1 MPIRWRLTLLNA
13 LIIGVILL
21 TLAASTTWLWRAD
34 LIAGVKNTTERQ
46 GEAAAEGL
54 EEGEDLLGADQDE
67 LEALTADGTVI
78 IVLRNAQGE
87 VLGQEPK
94 PPEKPDFKTGEI
106 DDPVWKEVLKS
117 GEPAHGTADHS
128 SEGSDYNVYAMRVKP
143 DPTFDVVLQ
152 SAGNKKGQV
161 IKVVRTA
168 THRKDLKSWE
178 KAKALVDEAPKLDTK
193 DATIRAG
200 LSTDTANKLKAKLEE
215 AGAKVEFPPT
225 ITSSARVVEATKP
238 YPSVRG
244 ILEDFAPVL
253 ASVGL
258 LGFVLLV
265 GGAYLLTRAAL
276 SPVEAIVRAAGEM
289 SEGDLSRRLP
299 VANPKD
305 EIGRLT
311 TTINAL
317 LARLEV
323 AFNRLEETLS
333 RLEETLSRQRRFA
346 ADASHELR
354 TPLTSIS
361 GHARMLGEWALEGD
375 KETAHRSVDT
385 IRREAGRMRGMIE
398 SLLTLS
404 RGDEGA
410 PMDVGRYDLGAVGKE
425 ATESAGAAAD
435 GRVAVEFVPM
445 EHEVTAT
452 FDRGRVMQVASIL
465 LDNAVKYTPEGGSV
479 TVSVGEEDN
488 GSVTLAVSDTGV
500 GISEDQLPLVF
511 ERFYRADAA
520 RVEDGVG
527 LGLSIARQ
535 IAESHGGTLEVRS
548 KLGVGSTFVLLIPRQ
563 KPGPSSLEGENQ
575 DPG

>member
-1 MPIRWRLTLLNA
+1 LPIRWRLTLLNA
-13 LIIGVILL
+13 LIIGFILL

-34 LIAGVKNTTERQ
+34 LIAKVMNTTERQ
-46 GEAAAEGL
+46 GEATAEGL
-54 EEGEDLLGADQDE
+54 EDGEDLLGADQDE
-67 LEALTADGTVI
+67 LETLTEDGTVV

-94 PPEKPDFKTGEI
+94 PPEKPDFKKTGEI

-117 GEPAHGTADHS
+117 GQPDHGTAKRS

-152 SAGNKKGQV
+152 SAGDKKDQV
-161 IKVVRTA
+161 TKVVRKA

-193 DATIRAG
+193 DATIKAG
-200 LSTDTANKLKAKLEE
+200 LSTDAANNLKAKLEE
-215 AGAKVEFPPT
+215 AGAKVELPPT
-225 ITSSARVVEATKP
+225 ITSSARVVEAGKR

-253 ASVGL
+253 ATVGL

-276 SPVEAIVRAAGEM
+276 SPVEAVVRAAGEM

-311 TTINAL
+311 ITINAL

-323 AFNRLEETLS
+323 AFT
-333 RLEETLSRQRRFA
+333 RLEETLSRQQRFA

-361 GHARMLGEWALEGD
+361 GHARMLDEWALDGD
-375 KETAHRSVDT
+375 EQTARQSVGT
-385 IRREAGRMRGMIE
+385 IRREAGRMRGLVE
-398 SLLTLS
+398 SLLTLT

-410 PMDVGRYDLGAVGKE
+410 PMEVGRYDLSALGKE
-425 ATESAGAAAD
+425 ATETARAAAE
-435 GRVAVEFVPM
+435 GRVSVEFVSN
-445 EHEVTAT
+445 EHEVTAA
-452 FDRGRVMQVASIL
+452 FDRERVLQVASIL

-479 TVSVGEEDN
+479 QVRVEEKD
-488 GSVTLAVSDTGV
+488 GGAALAVSDTGV
-500 GISEDQLPLVF
+500 GISEEQLPLVF
-511 ERFYRADAA
+511 DRFYRADAA
-520 RVEDGVG
+520 RTEEGVG

-535 IAESHGGTLEVRS
+535 IAEAHGGTIEARS
-548 KLGVGSTFVLLIPRQ
+548 KLGVGSTFVLLLPRQ
-563 KPGPSSLEGENQ
+563 KPGPSQEGPRTQEAE
-575 DPG
+575 DPR

>member
-1 MPIRWRLTLLNA
+1 LPIRWRLTLLNA

-34 LIAGVKNTTERQ
+34 LIAGVENTTERQ

-117 GEPAHGTADHS
+117 GEPAHGTADRS

-152 SAGNKKGQV
+152 SAGDKKGQV

-225 ITSSARVVEATKP
+225 ITSSARVVEASKP

-253 ASVGL
+253 ATVGL

-333 RLEETLSRQRRFA
+333 RQRRFA

-361 GHARMLGEWALEGD
+361 GHARMLDEWALEGD
-375 KETAHRSVDT
+375 KETARRSVGT
-385 IRREAGRMRGMIE
+385 IRREAGRMRGLIE

-452 FDRGRVMQVASIL
+452 FDRERVLQVASIL
-465 LDNAVKYTPEGGSV
+465 LDNAVKYTPDGGSV

-488 GSVTLAVSDTGV
+488 GSVTLGVSDTGV

-511 ERFYRADAA
+511 ERFHRADPS
-520 RVEDGVG
+520 RSEGGTG

-535 IAESHGGTLEVRS
+535 IAESHGGQIRVESTPG
-548 KLGVGSTFVLLIPRQ
+548 KGSTFTLLLPRNG
-563 KPGPSSLEGENQ
+563 PGSLTSSERPTEPSAE
-575 DPG
+575 

>member
-1 MPIRWRLTLLNA
+1 M
-13 LIIGVILL
+13 
-21 TLAASTTWLWRAD
+21 
-34 LIAGVKNTTERQ
+34 NTTERQ
-46 GEAAAEGL
+46 GEATAEGL
-54 EEGEDLLGADQDE
+54 EDGEDLLGADQDE
-67 LEALTADGTVI
+67 LETLTEDGTVV

-94 PPEKPDFKTGEI
+94 PPEKPDFKKTGEI

-117 GEPAHGTADHS
+117 GQPDHGTAKRS

-152 SAGNKKGQV
+152 SAGDKKDQV
-161 IKVVRTA
+161 TKVVRKA

-193 DATIRAG
+193 DATIKAG
-200 LSTDTANKLKAKLEE
+200 LSTDAANNLKAKLEE
-215 AGAKVEFPPT
+215 AGAKVELPPT
-225 ITSSARVVEATKP
+225 ITSSARVVEAGKR

-253 ASVGL
+253 ATVGL

-276 SPVEAIVRAAGEM
+276 SPVEAVVRAAGEM

-323 AFNRLEETLS
+323 AFTRLEVTLS
-333 RLEETLSRQRRFA
+333 HLEETLSRQRRFA

-361 GHARMLGEWALEGD
+361 GHARMLDEWALEGD
-375 KETAHRSVDT
+375 KDTARRSVGT

-398 SLLTLS
+398 SLLTLT

-410 PMDVGRYDLGAVGKE
+410 PM
-425 ATESAGAAAD
+425 
-435 GRVAVEFVPM
+435 
-445 EHEVTAT
+445 
-452 FDRGRVMQVASIL
+452 
-465 LDNAVKYTPEGGSV
+465 
-479 TVSVGEEDN
+479 
-488 GSVTLAVSDTGV
+488 
-500 GISEDQLPLVF
+500 
-511 ERFYRADAA
+511 
-520 RVEDGVG
+520 
-527 LGLSIARQ
+527 
-535 IAESHGGTLEVRS
+535 
-548 KLGVGSTFVLLIPRQ
+548 
-563 KPGPSSLEGENQ
+563 
-575 DPG
+575 

>member
-1 MPIRWRLTLLNA
+1 MTLFIA
-13 LIIGVILL
+13 LAIGAILL
-21 TLAASTTWLWRAD
+21 VLGVALFIFLRAALLKNVEETARMRAIHAAKTISAEDSLEKEDVSEYTLDGVFVIVRDRKGSVLPETVNIQPKDAAKDHVW
-34 LIAGVKNTTERQ
+34 Q
-46 GEAAAEGL
+46 
-54 EEGEDLLGADQDE
+54 
-67 LEALTADGTVI
+67 EALADGDPASGRAEI
-78 IVLRNAQGE
+78 
-87 VLGQEPK
+87 
-94 PPEKPDFKTGEI
+94 TG
-106 DDPVWKEVLKS
+106 DDPYYIYAVPVD
-117 GEPAHGTADHS
+117 PAHGD
-128 SEGSDYNVYAMRVKP
+128 
-143 DPTFDVVLQ
+143 
-152 SAGNKKGQV
+152 
-161 IKVVRTA
+161 
-168 THRKDLKSWE
+168 
-178 KAKALVDEAPKLDTK
+178 
-193 DATIRAG
+193 
-200 LSTDTANKLKAKLEE
+200 
-215 AGAKVEFPPT
+215 
-225 ITSSARVVEATKP
+225 ARVVEAGK
-238 YPSVRG
+238 SFEAALDGVQAVGVILAAG
-244 ILEDFAPVL
+244 IGVAF
-253 ASVGL
+253 L
-258 LGFVLLV
+258 LSI
-265 GGAYLLTRAAL
+265 GGAYLLARTAL
-276 SPVEAIVRAAGEM
+276 RPVEAVTATAQEM
-289 SEGDLSRRLP
+289 GEGDLAKRLP

-311 TTINAL
+311 TTINGL
-317 LARLEV
+317 LARLDA
-323 AFNRLEETLS
+323 AFRRRQEA
-333 RLEETLSRQRRFA
+333 LSRQRRFA

-361 GHARMLGEWALEGD
+361 GHARMLDEWALEGD
-375 KETAHRSVDT
+375 KETAHRSVGT

-425 ATESAGAAAD
+425 ATESAAAATD

-452 FDRGRVMQVASIL
+452 FDRERVMQVASIL

-535 IAESHGGTLEVRS
+535 IAEAHGGTLEVRS